1 MREGVKMQV
10 SVHNLKN
17 NLSKYLH
24 RVEEGEVIIVTS
36 HRTPFAKITAIT
48 SLHDPKSKL
57 AVTLEGVNWN
67 GKKPKGNDSPPKISG
82 KTAADYILEDRE

>member
-1 MREGVKMQV
+1 MQV

-24 RVEEGEVIIVTS
+24 RVERGEVIIVTS
-36 HRTPFAKITAIT
+36 HRTPFAKITGIT

-57 AVTLEGVNWN
+57 VVALEGVSWN
-67 GKKPKGNDSPPKISG
+67 GEKPKGNDLPPKILG
-82 KTAADYILEDRE
+82 KTAADYVLEDRE